1 MFGDVGRKS
10 QPMTTSNLV
19 LIGMPAAGK
28 TTVGKQ
34 LAARLRRPF
43 IDTDRVLEERT
54 GIDLAA
60 LMAAGGPEGFRQA
73 EEQMLL
79 GLTAAGSVIATGG
92 SVVYSEPGMHALRAL
107 GPLIFL
113 HCPVES
119 LAARVGDP
127 ALRGMLVAPD
137 QSFEALFSERLP
149 LYRRY
154 ADIEISTAHCTPGQV
169 VELIMARLACRPAPG

>member
-1 MFGDVGRKS
+1 
-10 QPMTTSNLV
+10 MTTRNLI

-28 TTVGKQ
+28 TTVGMQ
-34 LAARLRRPF
+34 LAARLKRPF
-43 IDTDRVLEERT
+43 VDTDRVLEERT
-54 GIDLAA
+54 GVDLAA
-60 LMAAGGPEGFRQA
+60 LMAARGLDGFRQA

-92 SVVYSEPGMHALRAL
+92 SVVYSEPGMHALQAL

-113 HCPVES
+113 HCSPES

-127 ALRGMLVAPD
+127 ALRGMLIAPG
-137 QSFEALFSERLP
+137 QSFQALFSERLP

-154 ADIEISTAHCTPGQV
+154 ADIEISTTHCTPGQV
-169 VELIMARLACRPAPG
+169 VELIMARLGCRAGQS